1 MKSTQRMIRLALYLA
16 LLGSLLIACVAAPAA
31 STDSAPADDAHGC

>member
-1 MKSTQRMIRLALYLA
+1 MKSTQRMMRLALYLA

-31 STDSAPADDAHGC
+31 STGLRPG